1 MPTMPESANQ
11 MPFVCKWLYSHPE
24 PQQFKTQEELKNHI
38 DKHDIN
44 SCNGSSL
51 EDPIYICPWEGCNK
65 RQSSIIKLEGIKNV
79 NIFFAF
85 ASSTDTVEIIII
97 YCCIL

>member
-1 MPTMPESANQ
+1 MQQIIFRKPN
-11 MPFVCKWLYSHPE
+11 LYMSV
-24 PQQFKTQEELKNHI
+24 
-38 DKHDIN
+38 
-44 SCNGSSL
+44 GG
-51 EDPIYICPWEGCNK
+51 YNK
-65 RQSSIIKLEGIKNV
+65 CQNSIIKLEGIKNV